1 MKTTLD
7 LPDDLVRKVKLHALL
22 ITLEQQMQI
31 QEDLERFGVFP
42 G

>member
-22 ITLEQQMQI
+22 ITLEQQMQT